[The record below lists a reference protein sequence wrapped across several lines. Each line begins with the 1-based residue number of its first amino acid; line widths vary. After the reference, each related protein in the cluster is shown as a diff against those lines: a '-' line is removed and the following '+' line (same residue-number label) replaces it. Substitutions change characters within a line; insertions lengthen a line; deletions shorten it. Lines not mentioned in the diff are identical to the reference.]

1 MCAAEYSLL
10 LQWEA
15 GEGSLGALVEDA
27 VLTRAMDR
35 WKERA
40 KKIQTETYAVY
51 LAYRDPR
58 VPWYARLFAAAI
70 VAYAFSPIDLI
81 PDFIPVLGYL
91 DDLVLVPLG
100 IVLALKMIP
109 PSVMMECRQRAQEVM
124 AQRKPVSRMAAAVIV
139 AIWLLLAALAVV
151 LVVSI
156 WK

>member
-1 MCAAEYSLL
+1 M
-10 LQWEA
+10 
-15 GEGSLGALVEDA
+15 
-27 VLTRAMDR
+27 LTRAMDR
-35 WKERA
+35 WKECA

-58 VPWYARLFAAAI
+58 VPWYARLFAACV

-109 PSVMMECRQRAQEVM
+109 QPVMAECRQKAQEVM
-124 AQRKPVSRMAAAVIV
+124 AQGKPVNRVAAAVIV
-139 AIWLLLAALAVV
+139 SAWLLLAALAVYLIV
-151 LVVSI
+151 RL
-156 WK
+156 WR